1 MRLRDENEAMM
12 ETLVR
17 AKVELAETQ
26 GEQLRCSSVPAL
38 ALSPFP
44 RDLLS
49 HLVEEQAGLH
59 GAELGWPL
67 CWGRCMADRAVVD
80 SIYVMQVTT

>member
-49 HLVEEQAGLH
+49 HLVEEQAGFAWRRAGLAPVLGEMH
-59 GAELGWPL
+59 GRS
-67 CWGRCMADRAVVD
+67 CSC
-80 SIYVMQVTT
+80 